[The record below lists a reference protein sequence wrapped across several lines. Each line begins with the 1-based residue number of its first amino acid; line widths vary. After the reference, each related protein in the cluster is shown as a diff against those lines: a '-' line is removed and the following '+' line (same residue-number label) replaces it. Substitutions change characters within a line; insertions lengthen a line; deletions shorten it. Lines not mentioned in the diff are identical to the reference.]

1 MNPRER
7 MRAFIRREPI
17 DRLPYQFGGPRASTF
32 AAWRLQGLSD
42 SRRTG
47 PDSPA
52 KMEPWVWASSTP
64 AYGLCSRS
72 AICNSSASK
81 YA

>member
-32 AAWRLQGLSD
+32 AAWRLQGLSEEQQKNW
-42 SRRTG
+42 SRFSREDGAMGEGKFNTG
-47 PDSPA
+47 
-52 KMEPWVWASSTP
+52 VWP
-64 AYGLCSRS
+64 LFEERYL
-72 AICNSSASK
+72 
-81 YA
+81 